1 MADKSPEL
9 DASKVDSLLQV
20 SPAEAEEDIDP
31 LLATTA
37 AEDDLVMDTVHSPGQ
52 GHSPG
57 PGQSPALGHQ
67 GPPGPPG
74 PPEQETP
81 DTTATGTI
89 LSALTPA
96 ELQSTCSQ
104 LVESI
109 FGQVVKCSE
118 AGEHG
123 LGEDTSCLS
132 PTCSLGGV
140 EPLGDLCSA
149 VSHLVSDNV
158 RFQRRTNFNCPQC
171 KAVLCN
177 TSHCRC
183 GEVIKFPQILY
194 RKAFS
199 RCMLIFGKAHQLAKT
214 RTANTARTAVT
225 IHRWASY
232 ILQAHSV
239 GYMGLLTDAST
250 VHKQITCTCFG
261 APPVQEIKTVTGVN
275 VTRAA
280 KGRKAEVGK
289 KLNLSPEVSSKLQ
302 KTIIDIF
309 HFTN

>member
-9 DASKVDSLLQV
+9 DPSKVDSLLQV
-20 SPAEAEEDIDP
+20 SPAEAEEEIDP
-31 LLATTA
+31 LLATA
-37 AEDDLVMDTVHSPGQ
+37 AEDDLAMDTVQSPGQ

-57 PGQSPALGHQ
+57 QGQSPALGHQ

-74 PPEQETP
+74 PPEQET
-81 DTTATGTI
+81 TEIRVTGTI

-104 LVESI
+104 LMESI
-109 FGQVVKCSE
+109 LGQVVKCSE
-118 AGEHG
+118 SGEHG

-149 VSHLVSDNV
+149 VSLLVSDNV
-158 RFQRRTNFNCPQC
+158 RFQRRTNFNCPKC
-171 KAVLCN
+171 KAILCN

-214 RTANTARTAVT
+214 RTANTARTPVT

-261 APPVQEIKTVTGVN
+261 APPVQDTKAMTGVN

-280 KGRKAEVGK
+280 TGRKAEVGK
-289 KLNLSPEVSSKLQ
+289 KTKLIARSIQ
-302 KTIIDIF
+302 QAS
-309 HFTN
+309 NNYN